1 MSGLGLIGG
10 TFDPPHIGHLLLA
23 ETALTALTLDQVV
36 FIPVGQPTHK
46 TAMTAAAHRLAMT
59 RAAVISDER
68 FAVDTIDI
76 ERPPPHYT
84 VDLVPLLKEQWPDQ
98 PLTLILGGDSIADL
112 PSWHRPEVLLASI
125 TIAGLERPG
134 HPINWPALE
143 EEFPQIRQQITLFEG
158 PSIFASS
165 TALREKLSQ
174 GDCSRYLLPA
184 GVREYISRHNL
195 YQNQP

>member
-23 ETALTALTLDQVV
+23 ETALTALALDQVV

-46 TAMTAAAHRLAMT
+46 AAMTAATHRLAMT
-59 RAAVISDER
+59 RAAILGDER
-68 FAVDTIDI
+68 FAVDEIDI

-84 VDLVPLLKEQWPDQ
+84 VDLVPLLEDRWPDQ

-112 PSWHRPEVLLASI
+112 PSWHQPDKLIASI
-125 TIAGLERPG
+125 AIAGLERPG

-143 EEFPQIRQQITLFEG
+143 ELFPDIRRQITLFEG

-165 TALREKLSQ
+165 TALREMLSQ
-174 GDCSRYLLPA
+174 GSCSRYLLPA

-195 YQNQP
+195 YQSHP